1 MNKEKLD
8 DNLIAKLTFEFALK
22 VMVFCDKL
30 NEHKKFVIA
39 TQLLRAALSIGANV
53 REAQNSESIEDF
65 IHKMKIASKEG
76 DESEFYLQ
84 LIEKAYSYD
93 EPKLLL
99 NEVVSINKVLNKIIS
114 TTKAKIKVG
123 RDNNS

>member
-1 MNKEKLD
+1 ML
-8 DNLIAKLTFEFALK
+8 
-22 VMVFCDKL
+22 FCDKL

-39 TQLLRAALSIGANV
+39 NQLLRAALSIGANV
-53 REAQNSESIEDF
+53 REAQNSESIEDL

-84 LIEKAYSYD
+84 LIEKAYSYE

-99 NEVVSINKVLNKIIS
+99 NELVSINKVLNKIIS